1 LRSGVSPRSGRSGR
15 RSSQGC
21 CTSCGLSGFIDR
33 GTRKPETP
41 AGYQQAKNKQQGW
54 YQQGQFDGSGS
65 ALVVEYVA
73 VPVDDHG

>member
-1 LRSGVSPRSGRSGR
+1 LRSGISSRSGRSGCR
-15 RSSQGC
+15 PSQGC

-41 AGYQQAKNKQQGW
+41 AGYQQAKDEQQGRH
-54 YQQGQFDGSGS
+54 QQGQLDGSGS
-65 ALVVEYVA
+65 TLFVECVA